1 LALVGGDL
9 AFDNFRSSNPI
20 THTFNSSS
28 RTASSVAGPT
38 HVFQGRVDSRVLVAG
53 DRVVIVTSGRGPSSS
68 RALGEINNLVGASI
82 FVESHQQALP
92 GPDRPVFSNG
102 IIGGSIIL

>member
-53 DRVVIVTSGRGPSSS
+53 DVTSGRGPSNS